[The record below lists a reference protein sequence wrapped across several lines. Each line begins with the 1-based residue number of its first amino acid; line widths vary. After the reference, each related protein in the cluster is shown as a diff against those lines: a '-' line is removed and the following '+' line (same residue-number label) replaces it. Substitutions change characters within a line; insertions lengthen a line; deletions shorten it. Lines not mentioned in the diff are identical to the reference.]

1 MPLACFSARNFVI
14 REREKRLKS
23 KGTTAVYGEER
34 KKKEV
39 MRERNKKNR
48 GAVKNSW
55 TPGKKISVLNMRG
68 SRRVVFL
75 GVVSIFGSL

>member
-1 MPLACFSARNFVI
+1 MPLACYSARNFVI

-23 KGTTAVYGEER
+23 KGTTAVYGEEKR
-34 KKKEV
+34 GHE
-39 MRERNKKNR
+39 REKQKNR